1 MKFKATVRDQRTLAA
16 LCHACRSIE
25 RRGVL
30 RLHHARTRLFA
41 IAPLADGSQV
51 WAGCRTESIFADFHA
66 QSHQPDNAI
75 YCEVADL
82 SRLLHVLRQAERCP
96 NVSIK
101 LTKNAAKRPALR
113 VSMQGVLRHLDIS
126 HDVPVRVLS
135 EAEVQNISAPP
146 LENEVMQVI
155 LPSLTELMLFVDK
168 VRSTSCERM
177 TFTAQANA
185 QGNDMAVST
194 NPPTCSLVIDAEC
207 FLANFALKYNSVRLC
222 EREEDEDGEE
232 EEETEGDEDSQH
244 DDSGKK
250 NKNNNNNKRKRRR
263 REKDEVAMQ
272 QATVTVEVKRF
283 ARFLAIKEITPLQ
296 VVLHLVDGKALVLS
310 VSASGGTTLVGYMP
324 AVVH

>member
-1 MKFKATVRDQRTLAA
+1 MKFKATVRDQRTLAG
-16 LCHACRSIE
+16 LCHACRGIE
-25 RRGVL
+25 KRGVL

-51 WAGCRTESIFADFHA
+51 WAGCRTQTIFADFHA
-66 QSHQPDNAI
+66 QSQHPDNAI
-75 YCEVADL
+75 CCEVADL
-82 SRLLHVLRQAERCP
+82 ARLLQVLRQAERCP

-135 EAEVQNISAPP
+135 ETEVQNISAPP
-146 LENEVMQVI
+146 LEDEVMQVI

-177 TFTAQANA
+177 TFTAQANLQSNGA
-185 QGNDMAVST
+185 TVST
-194 NPPTCSLVIDAEC
+194 HSPPTCSLVIDAEC
-207 FLANFALKYNSVRLC
+207 FLGNFALKYNSVRLC
-222 EREEDEDGEE
+222 ESEEEDNNNEDEE
-232 EEETEGDEDSQH
+232 DTEGD
-244 DDSGKK
+244 DDGQDGDRNS
-250 NKNNNNNKRKRRR
+250 NNNSNKRKKRRR
-263 REKDEVAMQ
+263 DNDDDVAMQ